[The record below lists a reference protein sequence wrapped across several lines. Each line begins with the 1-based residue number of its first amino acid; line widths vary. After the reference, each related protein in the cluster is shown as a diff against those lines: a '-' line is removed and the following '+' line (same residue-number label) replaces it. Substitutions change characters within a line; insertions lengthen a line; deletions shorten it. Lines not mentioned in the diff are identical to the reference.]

1 MERKVAITGMGII
14 SCLGL
19 TLDEVSR
26 SLREGRSGIVVDPER
41 IEAGFRSP
49 LTGRICGFDPRN
61 WGLKLKHLKTMGE
74 PAQYGF
80 AAAKDAIEDAGLTE
94 AHLQNDRC
102 GIIFG
107 NDSVAKATVE
117 GHEAWRK
124 GGATRFIGSGYIFQG
139 MNSTVTMNLAT
150 YFGMRGANWTVSGA
164 CASGAYAIG
173 QSYQLIRSGMQDL
186 MLAGG
191 VQELNIESMGSFD
204 ALSAFSARF
213 DAPEEASRPF
223 DADCD
228 GLVPSGGGACL
239 ILEEMEHARA
249 RNAPIY
255 GEVAGFGFSSNGT
268 PYLSRPS
275 VEGAVSAMKMALA
288 DARVNAADIDYLNAH
303 ATSTPLGDAAEAS
316 AISAVLGLETPVS
329 STKSMTGHECWMAGA
344 SEVVYTSLMA
354 RDGFI
359 APNIN
364 FHRVGAECPPI
375 EVVAETREAVIGR
388 AMSDS
393 FGFGGTNAV
402 LVLDYLNKD
411 NGARRRGL

>member
-1 MERKVAITGMGII
+1 MDRQVAITGMGII

-26 SLREGRSGIVVDPER
+26 SLRDGRSGIGVDPLR
-41 IEAGFRSP
+41 IDAGFRSP
-49 LTGRICGFDPRN
+49 LTGLVRGFDPRN

-80 AAAKDAIEDAGLTE
+80 AAAQDAITDAGLTE
-94 AHLQNDRC
+94 DHLRNDRC

-107 NDSVAKATVE
+107 NDSIAKATVE
-117 GHEAWRK
+117 GHAAWRA

-150 YFGMRGANWTVSGA
+150 YFGIRGANWTVSGA

-173 QSYQLIRSGMQDL
+173 QSYQLIRSGMQDI

-191 VQELNIESMGSFD
+191 VQETNMESMGSFD
-204 ALSAFSARF
+204 ALSAFSTRVGE
-213 DAPEEASRPF
+213 PEKASRPF
-223 DADCD
+223 DAECD

-239 ILEEMEHARA
+239 ILEEFEHARA
-249 RNAPIY
+249 RKAPIY
-255 GEVAGFGFSSNGT
+255 GLVTGFGFSSNGT

-288 DARVNAADIDYLNAH
+288 DARLNPGQIDYVNAH

-316 AISAVLGLETPVS
+316 AIASVLGLETPVS

-344 SEVVYTSLMA
+344 SEVVYTCLMA
-354 RDGFI
+354 RGGFI

-364 FHRVGAECPPI
+364 FERTGAECPAI
-375 EVVAETREAVIGR
+375 NVVPQAREASIGR

-402 LVLDYLNKD
+402 LVLDFLNSD
-411 NGARRRGL
+411 NRTGSPHS